1 MSITALIDYPTVK
14 LIHILSSTFLWG
26 TGVGTA
32 FFMLM
37 AHIKGDVAAI
47 RITTQHV
54 VIADWLFTAPT
65 VILQPVSGIYLMHLM
80 HLPFDSLWFKLVCG
94 LYAVT
99 VCAWLPVVYLQLQM
113 KRITAP
119 LKHDDTLPAL
129 YYRTFYRWIALGF
142 PAAIAMMALFLLMV
156 FKPWITGT

>member
-1 MSITALIDYPTVK
+1 MNFATLLDYPTIK

-37 AHIKGDVAAI
+37 AHLKGDVATI
-47 RITTQHV
+47 RVTTQHV

-65 VILQPVSGIYLMHLM
+65 VLVQPASGIYLMYLLNYSFTSM
-80 HLPFDSLWFKLVCG
+80 WFKAVCA
-94 LYAVT
+94 LYFVT
-99 VCAWLPVVYLQLQM
+99 VAAWLPVVYLQLRL

-119 LKHDDTLPAL
+119 LMPTDTLPPV
-129 YYRTFYRWIALGF
+129 YYRTFYRWISLGF
-142 PAAIAMMALFLLMV
+142 PAAIAMIALFVLMV
-156 FKPWITGT
+156 FKPWLTPI